1 MPEQPPESAG
11 TALADDVDRT
21 GLVADAVTVEIA
33 GVTAGVE
40 PARKKKLGLG
50 AWLAIV
56 WLAGLILAAII
67 APILPIAGP
76 NETFT
81 SIQRAQAPFSTIN
94 EPGGG
99 TTTPFA
105 EGHILGGD
113 RNGHDLLSRAIYGAR
128 NSLIVGFG
136 AVGFGILLGG
146 LLGLFAGFYRGR
158 VDAVIVAFLDIMLA
172 IPALVLALSLTA
184 VLRGR
189 VDDLLILVIALG
201 VISVPILGRIT
212 RANTLVWSEREFVT
226 AARAQG
232 AKNWRIMTREVLP
245 NVLPAMFSIALLG
258 VAIVIAAEAA
268 LRLLGI
274 GLSIT
279 DPSWGGIINDGRD
292 FLTQGITAHV
302 VFVGSAFIF
311 LTILSTFG
319 RRRFDTS
326 AAARERQR
334 HRALPYRVP
343 RRAAPRRPRRQDVLP
358 VAAGRRARGRRRLL
372 LARPGT
378 HAGSRRRVGI
388 GQDGALAL
396 GDGTPP
402 EEARDPGGLD
412 QVRGPRDRGSRRQ

>member
-11 TALADDVDRT
+11 TALADEVDRT

-33 GVTAGVE
+33 GVTAGVQ
-40 PARKKKLGLG
+40 PARKKRLGVG

-56 WLAGLILAAII
+56 WLVGLILAALI

-81 SIQRAQAPFSTIN
+81 SIQRAQAPFATIN
-94 EPGGG
+94 EAGGG

-105 EGHILGGD
+105 EGHVLGGD
-113 RNGHDLLSRAIYGAR
+113 RNGHDLLSRAVYGAR

-136 AVGFGILLGG
+136 AIGFGILLGG
-146 LLGLFAGFYRGR
+146 LLGLVAGFYRGKI
-158 VDAVIVAFLDIMLA
+158 DTVIVGFLDIMLA

-189 VDDLLILVIALG
+189 VDDLWILVISLG
-201 VISVPILGRIT
+201 IISVPILGRIT

-258 VAIVIAAEAA
+258 VAVVIAAEAA

-311 LTILSTFG
+311 LTILSLNYLADVV
-319 RRRFDTS
+319 RARFDVRE
-326 AAARERQR
+326 AA
-334 HRALPYRVP
+334 
-343 RRAAPRRPRRQDVLP
+343 
-358 VAAGRRARGRRRLL
+358 
-372 LARPGT
+372 
-378 HAGSRRRVGI
+378 I
-388 GQDGALAL
+388 
-396 GDGTPP
+396 
-402 EEARDPGGLD
+402 
-412 QVRGPRDRGSRRQ
+412 

>member
-11 TALADDVDRT
+11 TALADEVDRT

-33 GVTAGVE
+33 GITAGVE
-40 PARKKKLGLG
+40 PARKKRLGIG

-56 WLAGLILAAII
+56 WLVGLVLAAIF

-81 SIQRAQAPFSTIN
+81 SIQRAQAPFATIN

-136 AVGFGILLGG
+136 AIAFGIIAGG
-146 LLGLFAGFYRGR
+146 LLGLVAGFYRGKI
-158 VDAVIVAFLDIMLA
+158 DTVIVGFLDIMLA

-189 VDDLLILVIALG
+189 VDDLWILVIALG
-201 VISVPILGRIT
+201 IISVPILGRIT

-258 VAIVIAAEAA
+258 VAVVIAAEAA

-311 LTILSTFG
+311 LTILSLNYLADVV
-319 RRRFDTS
+319 RARFDVRE
-326 AAARERQR
+326 AA
-334 HRALPYRVP
+334 
-343 RRAAPRRPRRQDVLP
+343 
-358 VAAGRRARGRRRLL
+358 
-372 LARPGT
+372 
-378 HAGSRRRVGI
+378 I
-388 GQDGALAL
+388 
-396 GDGTPP
+396 
-402 EEARDPGGLD
+402 
-412 QVRGPRDRGSRRQ
+412 

>member
-1 MPEQPPESAG
+1 MPEQQPPDSAG
-11 TALADDVDRT
+11 TALADDLETT
-21 GLVADAVTVEIA
+21 GLVADAFTVEVA
-33 GVTAGVE
+33 GVTAGVQ
-40 PARKKKLGLG
+40 PARKKRLGIG

-56 WLAGLILAAII
+56 WLAGLIFAAIA
-67 APILPIAGP
+67 APILPIAGA

-81 SIQRAQAPFSTIN
+81 SIQRAQAPFSTIKTSD
-94 EPGGG
+94 GG

-105 EGHILGGD
+105 EGHVLGGD

-136 AVGFGILLGG
+136 AIAFGILVGG
-146 LLGLFAGFYRGR
+146 TLGLVGGYYRGKI
-158 VDAVIVAFLDIMLA
+158 DAVIVGFLDIMLA

-189 VDDLLILVIALG
+189 VDDLWILVIALAI
-201 VISVPILGRIT
+201 ISVPVLGRIT

-258 VAIVIAAEAA
+258 VAVVISAEAA

-311 LTILSTFG
+311 LTILALNYLADVV
-319 RRRFDTS
+319 RARFDVRE
-326 AAARERQR
+326 AA
-334 HRALPYRVP
+334 
-343 RRAAPRRPRRQDVLP
+343 
-358 VAAGRRARGRRRLL
+358 
-372 LARPGT
+372 
-378 HAGSRRRVGI
+378 I
-388 GQDGALAL
+388 
-396 GDGTPP
+396 
-402 EEARDPGGLD
+402 
-412 QVRGPRDRGSRRQ
+412 

>member
-11 TALADDVDRT
+11 TALADEVDRT

-33 GVTAGVE
+33 GITAGVE
-40 PARKKKLGLG
+40 PTRKRLGIG
-50 AWLAIV
+50 AWMAIV
-56 WLAGLILAAII
+56 WLVGLILAAIV

-81 SIQRAQAPFSTIN
+81 SIQRAQAPFATIN

-105 EGHILGGD
+105 EGHILCGD
-113 RNGHDLLSRAIYGAR
+113 RNGHDLLSRAVYGAR

-136 AVGFGILLGG
+136 AIGFGIIVGG
-146 LLGLFAGFYRGR
+146 LLGLVAGFYRGKI
-158 VDAVIVAFLDIMLA
+158 DTVIVGFLDIMLA

-189 VDDLLILVIALG
+189 VGDLWILVIALAI
-201 VISVPILGRIT
+201 ISVPILGRIT

-258 VAIVIAAEAA
+258 VAVVIAAEAA

-311 LTILSTFG
+311 LTILSLNYLADVV
-319 RRRFDTS
+319 RARFDVRE
-326 AAARERQR
+326 AA
-334 HRALPYRVP
+334 
-343 RRAAPRRPRRQDVLP
+343 
-358 VAAGRRARGRRRLL
+358 
-372 LARPGT
+372 
-378 HAGSRRRVGI
+378 I
-388 GQDGALAL
+388 
-396 GDGTPP
+396 
-402 EEARDPGGLD
+402 
-412 QVRGPRDRGSRRQ
+412 

>member
-1 MPEQPPESAG
+1 MPEQQPPDSAG
-11 TALADDVDRT
+11 TALADDLETT
-21 GLVADAVTVEIA
+21 GLVADAFTVEVA
-33 GVTAGVE
+33 GVTAGVQ
-40 PARKKKLGLG
+40 PARKKRLGIG
-50 AWLAIV
+50 AWIAIV
-56 WLAGLILAAII
+56 WLAGLIFAAIA
-67 APILPIAGP
+67 APILPIAGA

-81 SIQRAQAPFSTIN
+81 SIQRAQAPFSTIKTSD
-94 EPGGG
+94 GG

-105 EGHILGGD
+105 EGHVLGGD

-136 AVGFGILLGG
+136 AIAFGILVGG
-146 LLGLFAGFYRGR
+146 TLGLVGGYYRGKI
-158 VDAVIVAFLDIMLA
+158 DAVIVGFLDIMLA

-189 VDDLLILVIALG
+189 VDDLWILVIALAI
-201 VISVPILGRIT
+201 ISVPVLGRIT

-258 VAIVIAAEAA
+258 VAVVISAEAA

-311 LTILSTFG
+311 LTILALNYLADVV
-319 RRRFDTS
+319 RARFDVRE
-326 AAARERQR
+326 AA
-334 HRALPYRVP
+334 
-343 RRAAPRRPRRQDVLP
+343 
-358 VAAGRRARGRRRLL
+358 
-372 LARPGT
+372 
-378 HAGSRRRVGI
+378 I
-388 GQDGALAL
+388 
-396 GDGTPP
+396 
-402 EEARDPGGLD
+402 
-412 QVRGPRDRGSRRQ
+412 

>member
-1 MPEQPPESAG
+1 MPEQQPPESAG
-11 TALADDVDRT
+11 TALADDLETT
-21 GLVADAVTVEIA
+21 GLVADAFTVEVG
-33 GVTAGVE
+33 GVTAGVQ
-40 PARKKKLGLG
+40 PARKKRLGIG

-56 WLAGLILAAII
+56 WLAGLILAAIV

-81 SIQRAQAPFSTIN
+81 SIQRGQAPFSTIN

-105 EGHILGGD
+105 EGHLLGGD

-136 AVGFGILLGG
+136 AIAFGILVGG
-146 LLGLFAGFYRGR
+146 LLGLLGGYYRGKI
-158 VDAVIVAFLDIMLA
+158 DAVIVAFLDIMLA

-189 VDDLLILVIALG
+189 VDDLWILVIALAI
-201 VISVPILGRIT
+201 ISVPVLGRIT

-258 VAIVIAAEAA
+258 VAVVIAAEAA

-292 FLTQGITAHV
+292 FLTQGITAHI

-311 LTILSTFG
+311 FTILALNYLADVV
-319 RRRFDTS
+319 RARFDVRE
-326 AAARERQR
+326 AA
-334 HRALPYRVP
+334 
-343 RRAAPRRPRRQDVLP
+343 
-358 VAAGRRARGRRRLL
+358 
-372 LARPGT
+372 
-378 HAGSRRRVGI
+378 I
-388 GQDGALAL
+388 
-396 GDGTPP
+396 
-402 EEARDPGGLD
+402 
-412 QVRGPRDRGSRRQ
+412 

>member
-1 MPEQPPESAG
+1 MPEQQQPESAG
-11 TALADDVDRT
+11 TALADDLETT
-21 GLVADAVTVEIA
+21 GLVADAFTVEVA
-33 GVTAGVE
+33 GVTAGVQ
-40 PARKKKLGLG
+40 PARKKRLGIG

-56 WLAGLILAAII
+56 WLVGLILAATA
-67 APILPIAGP
+67 APILPIAGA

-94 EPGGG
+94 TSDGD

-105 EGHILGGD
+105 EGHVLGGD

-136 AVGFGILLGG
+136 AIAFGILVGG
-146 LLGLFAGFYRGR
+146 LLGLLGGYYRGKI
-158 VDAVIVAFLDIMLA
+158 DAVIVGFLDIMLA

-189 VDDLLILVIALG
+189 VDDLWILVIALAI
-201 VISVPILGRIT
+201 ISVPVLGRIT

-258 VAIVIAAEAA
+258 VAVVIAAEAA

-311 LTILSTFG
+311 LTILSLNYLADVV
-319 RRRFDTS
+319 RARFDVRE
-326 AAARERQR
+326 AA
-334 HRALPYRVP
+334 
-343 RRAAPRRPRRQDVLP
+343 
-358 VAAGRRARGRRRLL
+358 
-372 LARPGT
+372 
-378 HAGSRRRVGI
+378 I
-388 GQDGALAL
+388 
-396 GDGTPP
+396 
-402 EEARDPGGLD
+402 
-412 QVRGPRDRGSRRQ
+412 

>member
-1 MPEQPPESAG
+1 MPEPQPPESGG
-11 TALADDVDRT
+11 TALADDLETT
-21 GLVADAVTVEIA
+21 GLVADAFTVEVA
-33 GVTAGVE
+33 GVTAGVQ
-40 PARKKKLGLG
+40 PTRKRRLGFG

-56 WLAGLILAAII
+56 WLAGLIIAAIA
-67 APILPIAGP
+67 APILPISGP
-76 NETFT
+76 NDTFT
-81 SIQRAQAPFSTIN
+81 SIQRAQAPFATIN
-94 EPGGG
+94 QPGGG

-105 EGHILGGD
+105 EGHLLGGD

-136 AVGFGILLGG
+136 AIAFGIVVGG
-146 LLGLFAGFYRGR
+146 LLGLVGGYYRGR
-158 VDAVIVAFLDIMLA
+158 IDTVIVAFLDIMLA

-189 VDDLLILVIALG
+189 VPDLWILVIALA
-201 VISVPILGRIT
+201 VISVPVLGRIT

-258 VAIVIAAEAA
+258 VAVVIAAEAA
-268 LRLLGI
+268 LRLLGV

-311 LTILSTFG
+311 FTILALNYLADVV
-319 RRRFDTS
+319 RARFDVRE
-326 AAARERQR
+326 AA
-334 HRALPYRVP
+334 
-343 RRAAPRRPRRQDVLP
+343 
-358 VAAGRRARGRRRLL
+358 
-372 LARPGT
+372 
-378 HAGSRRRVGI
+378 I
-388 GQDGALAL
+388 
-396 GDGTPP
+396 
-402 EEARDPGGLD
+402 
-412 QVRGPRDRGSRRQ
+412 

>member
-1 MPEQPPESAG
+1 MPEPQPPESGG
-11 TALADDVDRT
+11 TALADDLETT
-21 GLVADAVTVEIA
+21 GLVADAFTVEVA
-33 GVTAGVE
+33 GVTAGVQ
-40 PARKKKLGLG
+40 PTRKKRLGFG

-56 WLAGLILAAII
+56 WLAGLIIAAIA
-67 APILPIAGP
+67 APILPISGP
-76 NETFT
+76 NDTFT
-81 SIQRAQAPFSTIN
+81 SIQRAQAPFATIN
-94 EPGGG
+94 QPGGG

-105 EGHILGGD
+105 EGHLLGGD

-136 AVGFGILLGG
+136 AIAFGIVVGG
-146 LLGLFAGFYRGR
+146 LLGLVGGYYRGR
-158 VDAVIVAFLDIMLA
+158 IDTVIVAFLDIMLA

-189 VDDLLILVIALG
+189 VPDLWILVIALA
-201 VISVPILGRIT
+201 VISVPVLGRIT

-258 VAIVIAAEAA
+258 VAVVIAAEAA
-268 LRLLGI
+268 LRLLGV

-311 LTILSTFG
+311 FTILALNYLADVV
-319 RRRFDTS
+319 RARFDVRE
-326 AAARERQR
+326 AA
-334 HRALPYRVP
+334 
-343 RRAAPRRPRRQDVLP
+343 
-358 VAAGRRARGRRRLL
+358 
-372 LARPGT
+372 
-378 HAGSRRRVGI
+378 I
-388 GQDGALAL
+388 
-396 GDGTPP
+396 
-402 EEARDPGGLD
+402 
-412 QVRGPRDRGSRRQ
+412 

>member
-1 MPEQPPESAG
+1 MC
-11 TALADDVDRT
+11 
-21 GLVADAVTVEIA
+21 
-33 GVTAGVE
+33 E
-40 PARKKKLGLG
+40 PARKKRLGIG

-56 WLAGLILAAII
+56 WLVGLILAAIV

-81 SIQRAQAPFSTIN
+81 SIQRGQAPFSTITTS
-94 EPGGG
+94 GGG

-105 EGHILGGD
+105 EGHLLGGD
-113 RNGHDLLSRAIYGAR
+113 RNGHDLLSRRDLRRPQLADRRLRRDRRSA
-128 NSLIVGFG
+128 SSS
-136 AVGFGILLGG
+136 
-146 LLGLFAGFYRGR
+146 AGRSGSSAGYYRGKI
-158 VDAVIVAFLDIMLA
+158 DAVIVGFLDIMLA

-189 VDDLLILVIALG
+189 VDDLWILVIALAI
-201 VISVPILGRIT
+201 ISVPILGRIT

-258 VAIVIAAEAA
+258 VAVVIAAEAA

-292 FLTQGITAHV
+292 FLTQGITAHI

-311 LTILSTFG
+311 LTILALNYLADVV
-319 RRRFDTS
+319 RARFDVRE
-326 AAARERQR
+326 AA
-334 HRALPYRVP
+334 
-343 RRAAPRRPRRQDVLP
+343 
-358 VAAGRRARGRRRLL
+358 
-372 LARPGT
+372 
-378 HAGSRRRVGI
+378 I
-388 GQDGALAL
+388 
-396 GDGTPP
+396 
-402 EEARDPGGLD
+402 
-412 QVRGPRDRGSRRQ
+412 

>member
-1 MPEQPPESAG
+1 MPEQQPPDSAG
-11 TALADDVDRT
+11 TALADDLETT
-21 GLVADAVTVEIA
+21 GLVADAFTVEVA
-33 GVTAGVE
+33 GVTAGVQ
-40 PARKKKLGLG
+40 PARKKRLGIG

-56 WLAGLILAAII
+56 WLAGLIFAAIA
-67 APILPIAGP
+67 APILPIAGA

-81 SIQRAQAPFSTIN
+81 SIQRAQAPFSTIKTSD
-94 EPGGG
+94 GG

-105 EGHILGGD
+105 EGHVLGGD

-136 AVGFGILLGG
+136 AIAFGILVGG
-146 LLGLFAGFYRGR
+146 TLGLVGGYYRGK
-158 VDAVIVAFLDIMLA
+158 VDTVLVAFLDIMLA

-189 VDDLLILVIALG
+189 VDDLWILVIALAI
-201 VISVPILGRIT
+201 ISVPVLGRIT

-258 VAIVIAAEAA
+258 VAVVISAEAA

-311 LTILSTFG
+311 LTILALNYLADVV
-319 RRRFDTS
+319 RARFDVRE
-326 AAARERQR
+326 AA
-334 HRALPYRVP
+334 
-343 RRAAPRRPRRQDVLP
+343 
-358 VAAGRRARGRRRLL
+358 
-372 LARPGT
+372 
-378 HAGSRRRVGI
+378 I
-388 GQDGALAL
+388 
-396 GDGTPP
+396 
-402 EEARDPGGLD
+402 
-412 QVRGPRDRGSRRQ
+412 

>member
-1 MPEQPPESAG
+1 MPEPQPPESAG
-11 TALADDVDRT
+11 TALADDLETT
-21 GLVADAVTVEIA
+21 GLVADAFTVEVA
-33 GVTAGVE
+33 GVTAGVQ
-40 PARKKKLGLG
+40 PARKKRLGIG
-50 AWLAIV
+50 AWLAIA
-56 WLAGLILAAII
+56 WLAGIIFAATA
-67 APILPIAGP
+67 APILPIAGA

-94 EPGGG
+94 TSDGG

-105 EGHILGGD
+105 EGHVLGGD

-136 AVGFGILLGG
+136 AIAFGILVGG
-146 LLGLFAGFYRGR
+146 TLGLIGGYYRGK
-158 VDAVIVAFLDIMLA
+158 VDTVLVAFLDIMLA

-189 VDDLLILVIALG
+189 VDDLWILVIALAI
-201 VISVPILGRIT
+201 ISVPVLGRIT

-258 VAIVIAAEAA
+258 VAVVIAAEAA

-311 LTILSTFG
+311 LTILALNYLADVV
-319 RRRFDTS
+319 RARFDVRE
-326 AAARERQR
+326 AA
-334 HRALPYRVP
+334 
-343 RRAAPRRPRRQDVLP
+343 
-358 VAAGRRARGRRRLL
+358 
-372 LARPGT
+372 
-378 HAGSRRRVGI
+378 I
-388 GQDGALAL
+388 
-396 GDGTPP
+396 
-402 EEARDPGGLD
+402 
-412 QVRGPRDRGSRRQ
+412 

>member
-1 MPEQPPESAG
+1 MPEQQQPESAG
-11 TALADDVDRT
+11 TALADDLETT
-21 GLVADAVTVEIA
+21 GLVADAFTVEVA
-33 GVTAGVE
+33 GVTAGVQ
-40 PARKKKLGLG
+40 PARKKRLGIG

-56 WLAGLILAAII
+56 WLVGLVLAATA
-67 APILPIAGP
+67 APILPIAGA

-94 EPGGG
+94 TSDGG

-105 EGHILGGD
+105 EGHVLGGD

-136 AVGFGILLGG
+136 AIAFGILVGG
-146 LLGLFAGFYRGR
+146 LLGLLGGYYRGKI
-158 VDAVIVAFLDIMLA
+158 DAVIVGFLDIMLA

-189 VDDLLILVIALG
+189 VDDLWILVIALAI
-201 VISVPILGRIT
+201 ISVPVLGRIT

-258 VAIVIAAEAA
+258 VAVVIAAEAA

-311 LTILSTFG
+311 LTILALNYLADVV
-319 RRRFDTS
+319 RARFDVRE
-326 AAARERQR
+326 AA
-334 HRALPYRVP
+334 
-343 RRAAPRRPRRQDVLP
+343 
-358 VAAGRRARGRRRLL
+358 
-372 LARPGT
+372 
-378 HAGSRRRVGI
+378 I
-388 GQDGALAL
+388 
-396 GDGTPP
+396 
-402 EEARDPGGLD
+402 
-412 QVRGPRDRGSRRQ
+412 

>member
-11 TALADDVDRT
+11 TALADEMETT
-21 GLVADAVTVEIA
+21 GLVADAFEIEVA

-40 PARKKKLGLG
+40 PARKKRLGIG

-56 WLAGLILAAII
+56 WLGGLILAAII

-81 SIQRAQAPFSTIN
+81 SIQRAQAPFATIN

-105 EGHILGGD
+105 EGHLLGGD
-113 RNGHDLLSRAIYGAR
+113 RNGHDLLARAIYGAR

-146 LLGLFAGFYRGR
+146 LLGLVAGFYRGK
-158 VDAVIVAFLDIMLA
+158 VDTAIVAFLDIMLA

-189 VDDLLILVIALG
+189 VPDLWILVIALG

-258 VAIVIAAEAA
+258 VAVVIAAEAA

-311 LTILSTFG
+311 LTILALNYLADVV
-319 RRRFDTS
+319 RARFDVRE
-326 AAARERQR
+326 AA
-334 HRALPYRVP
+334 
-343 RRAAPRRPRRQDVLP
+343 
-358 VAAGRRARGRRRLL
+358 
-372 LARPGT
+372 
-378 HAGSRRRVGI
+378 I
-388 GQDGALAL
+388 
-396 GDGTPP
+396 
-402 EEARDPGGLD
+402 
-412 QVRGPRDRGSRRQ
+412 

>member
-1 MPEQPPESAG
+1 MPEQQPPESAG
-11 TALADDVDRT
+11 TALADDLETT
-21 GLVADAVTVEIA
+21 GLVADAFTVEVA
-33 GVTAGVE
+33 GVTAGVQ
-40 PARKKKLGLG
+40 PARKKRLGIG

-56 WLAGLILAAII
+56 WLVGLILAAIA
-67 APILPIAGP
+67 APILPIAGA

-81 SIQRAQAPFSTIN
+81 SIQRAQAPFSTITTT
-94 EPGGG
+94 GGG

-105 EGHILGGD
+105 EGHVLGGD

-136 AVGFGILLGG
+136 AIAFGILVGG
-146 LLGLFAGFYRGR
+146 TLGLIGGYYRGR
-158 VDAVIVAFLDIMLA
+158 IDAVIVGFLDIMLA

-189 VDDLLILVIALG
+189 VDDLWILVIALAI
-201 VISVPILGRIT
+201 ISVPVLGRIT

-258 VAIVIAAEAA
+258 VAVVISAEAA

-311 LTILSTFG
+311 LTILALNYLADVV
-319 RRRFDTS
+319 RARFDVRE
-326 AAARERQR
+326 AA
-334 HRALPYRVP
+334 
-343 RRAAPRRPRRQDVLP
+343 
-358 VAAGRRARGRRRLL
+358 
-372 LARPGT
+372 
-378 HAGSRRRVGI
+378 I
-388 GQDGALAL
+388 
-396 GDGTPP
+396 
-402 EEARDPGGLD
+402 
-412 QVRGPRDRGSRRQ
+412 

>member
-11 TALADDVDRT
+11 TALADELETT

-33 GVTAGVE
+33 GVTAGVQ
-40 PARKKKLGLG
+40 PARKKRLGIG

-56 WLAGLILAAII
+56 WLVGLILAAII

-81 SIQRAQAPFSTIN
+81 SIQRAQAPFATIN

-105 EGHILGGD
+105 EGHVLGGD
-113 RNGHDLLSRAIYGAR
+113 RNGHDLLSRAVYGAR

-146 LLGLFAGFYRGR
+146 LLGLVAGFYRGKI
-158 VDAVIVAFLDIMLA
+158 DAVIVGFLDIMLA

-189 VDDLLILVIALG
+189 VDDLWILVIALG
-201 VISVPILGRIT
+201 IISVPILGRIT

-258 VAIVIAAEAA
+258 VAVVIAAEAA

-311 LTILSTFG
+311 LTILSLNYLADVV
-319 RRRFDTS
+319 RARFDVRE
-326 AAARERQR
+326 AA
-334 HRALPYRVP
+334 
-343 RRAAPRRPRRQDVLP
+343 
-358 VAAGRRARGRRRLL
+358 
-372 LARPGT
+372 
-378 HAGSRRRVGI
+378 I
-388 GQDGALAL
+388 
-396 GDGTPP
+396 
-402 EEARDPGGLD
+402 
-412 QVRGPRDRGSRRQ
+412 